1 MDEYIESLKQRVNI
15 VKKAVAS
22 AEKDALHFPEGRM
35 RVSQSGKQVR
45 YYHVIPPAERSI
57 SPAAPK
63 DYSGTYI
70 RAENIELAKRLA
82 QKDYNESFLKTA
94 RDEIRILEFSIRSLL
109 QKNTDMVYR
118 QLDPRR
124 QRLVVPYILTDE
136 LYEKQ
141 WKDQVFRSNPFMP
154 EGKIYDTRNGEKVR
168 SKTEAILADMFL
180 ELGIPYH
187 YEKALMLNKG
197 RVRYPDFTML
207 KIKTREEIYLEHFGL
222 LDDEGYR
229 NKCLHKLDEYR
240 NNGIFPGKN
249 LIITYESSESPFD
262 ILGTRKMIKELF
274 RV

>member
-118 QLDPRR
+118 QERHKRERGRRR
-124 QRLVVPYILTDE
+124 QL
-136 LYEKQ
+136 
-141 WKDQVFRSNPFMP
+141 
-154 EGKIYDTRNGEKVR
+154 
-168 SKTEAILADMFL
+168 LADSDN
-180 ELGIPYH
+180 I
-187 YEKALMLNKG
+187 
-197 RVRYPDFTML
+197 RRTRYRHRIVHLLHRLPQAREAMVDIRPDNACA
-207 KIKTREEIYLEHFGL
+207 R
-222 LDDEGYR
+222 
-229 NKCLHKLDEYR
+229 
-240 NNGIFPGKN
+240 
-249 LIITYESSESPFD
+249 
-262 ILGTRKMIKELF
+262 GTAVHLARISA
-274 RV
+274 